1 MTGKLFINGVDAYTQ
16 WGVVLEDGS
25 LSKLL
30 AGDSMKPYV
39 ENKSRAEAGK
49 QILIKNP
56 RLDERD
62 VTLIFMFVPRST
74 SFLTRYASF
83 LSTLQAGKVVETKIY
98 PIELKV
104 IDLNMTYRLVYEG
117 STNLTQLDLAIGKVA
132 IKFNEP
138 NPENRTL

>member
-25 LSKLL
+25 YVKLL

-39 ENKSRAEAGK
+39 ENKSRTEAGK

-56 RLDERD
+56 KLDERD
-62 VTLIFMFVPRST
+62 VTLIFMFIPQAT

-83 LSTLQAGKVVETKIY
+83 LSTLQAGKVVDTKIY
-98 PIELKV
+98 P
-104 IDLNMTYRLVYEG
+104 
-117 STNLTQLDLAIGKVA
+117 VA
-132 IKFNEP
+132 
-138 NPENRTL
+138 LS